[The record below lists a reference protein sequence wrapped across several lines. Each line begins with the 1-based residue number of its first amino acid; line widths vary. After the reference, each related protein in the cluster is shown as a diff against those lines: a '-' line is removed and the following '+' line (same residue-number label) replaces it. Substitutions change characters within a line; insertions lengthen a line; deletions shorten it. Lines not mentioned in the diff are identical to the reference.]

1 MSCQQG
7 THKYLLE
14 TVGKGY
20 YEVIG
25 TLNQGNTITEMNTV
39 SMGEGLSARRP
50 ARAPAPHA
58 HASCTW
64 AVPRGERARC

>member
-1 MSCQQG
+1 MHLRRFAGCQVTVTCTQG

-25 TLNQGNTITEMNTV
+25 TLVNGGTIQEMNAI
-39 SMGEGLSARRP
+39 SMGDNL
-50 ARAPAPHA
+50 
-58 HASCTW
+58 
-64 AVPRGERARC
+64 GEE